1 MAEMAETAEMSNFDE
16 LKGNDCVFVADRL
29 GTNAYTSCVLYLK
42 VFKNDLYI
50 EDITRWRE
58 DLNFMFLPRE
68 HKIHLFFSHASEMAA
83 FLNPPI

>member
-16 LKGNDCVFVADRL
+16 FKGNDCVFVADWL
-29 GTNAYTSCVLYLK
+29 GTKAYTSCVLYLK

-58 DLNFMFLPRE
+58 DMNFMFLPRE
-68 HKIHLFFSHASEMAA
+68 HKIHLF
-83 FLNPPI
+83 IYCI